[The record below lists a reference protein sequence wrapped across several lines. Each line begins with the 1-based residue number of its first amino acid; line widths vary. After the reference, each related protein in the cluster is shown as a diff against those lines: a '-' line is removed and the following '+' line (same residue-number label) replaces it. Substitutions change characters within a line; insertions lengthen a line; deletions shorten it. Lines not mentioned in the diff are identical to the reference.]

1 MIKKTF
7 LSTLFFVLGGVAF
20 AQQNDEVKDS
30 IAALPEVE
38 NLEEVV
44 LIDSRFPFK
53 QSQSGRPIIK
63 VNTEEIS
70 NFQGL
75 GISALIK
82 QYAGIE
88 ILGSQTYSGQNKT
101 VSIRGGRNRQVL
113 ILIDGIRVSDPS
125 RIEND
130 FNINFFGF
138 KSN

>member
-63 VNTEEIS
+63 VKM
-70 NFQGL
+70 G
-75 GISALIK
+75 
-82 QYAGIE
+82 
-88 ILGSQTYSGQNKT
+88 
-101 VSIRGGRNRQVL
+101 
-113 ILIDGIRVSDPS
+113 
-125 RIEND
+125 
-130 FNINFFGF
+130 
-138 KSN
+138 